1 MDKEHSKALLSDLII
16 LAKADNK
23 VMDVEFEFIMQL
35 AIRMHLTKEDVEDL
49 FINPL
54 PSKMFYTELDRITH
68 FYKLVLVMNID
79 QETHEKEITAI
90 RNFGLKLGIRP
101 GALNQILIQMNEFE
115 DNIIPSEELI
125 KIFRTYYN

>member
-16 LAKADNK
+16 LAKADEK
-23 VMDVEFEFIMQL
+23 VIDVEFEFIIHL
-35 AIRMHLTKEDVEDL
+35 AMRMHLTKEEVEEL
-49 FINPL
+49 FRNPL
-54 PSKMFYTELDRITH
+54 PSKRFYTELDRITH

-79 QETHEKEITAI
+79 KETHDKEIIAI
-90 RNFGLKLGIRP
+90 RNFGLKLGIRS
-101 GALNQILIQMNEFE
+101 GALNQILIRMNEFE